1 MTNVR
6 KGRAM
11 KLGWTTRLHNES
23 GVAMAATLATIIL
36 NFLVSA
42 TLVTLAMGEYQTA
55 GVAAQ
60 SRQAFQLAGAALAR
74 GSFEMGRDV
83 DWDDG
88 AGATAEH
95 TPGDTATWYR
105 LFDGAAFVDD
115 VTYPTA
121 SPLGRI
127 TVQLR
132 AVASGEYPGC
142 NSETCVWVRATGR
155 VKNASR
161 RIEVLLGKIT
171 AADFTAYSDSDIN
184 AGAGGGGNGSF
195 TLHGSLY
202 IANCTDL
209 VIGGQTL
216 CVGLNMQG
224 SGAILNDLPF
234 INDTPGVEPYHNRV
248 YVRGYL
254 TGQGGSWQ
262 VGLDAQKM
270 WGVHAAG
277 WPAANDSQIDAYR
290 RDDAVPIIPFSDPSL
305 LIDDRKDE
313 AANALVAYQCTR
325 PAGVC
330 TAAQWQQVDLT
341 DTSATLTLENN
352 AKVVIPDQ
360 GSGTNC
366 RTAVGALLCNA
377 ATPISLNVDGA
388 GNFSMV
394 FNGNLG
400 AGVANMATQRDA
412 YVHMNS
418 RLEIRTDIRYEGS
431 ATFLV
436 ENPDTQAVEIRSS
449 VTPVCTVSQGSGC
462 SQTFGQP
469 GGHTYAF
476 AVDGGMYVR
485 GAGLELN
492 LILMAHDTLKNDNPQ
507 DWYGL
512 FIADQLDFDN
522 NPQIYPVSGLKAN
535 LPPGIG
541 EFVRSGAFGVD
552 VFLWR
557 ELF

>member
-1 MTNVR
+1 MTFGWR
-6 KGRAM
+6 K
-11 KLGWTTRLHNES
+11 RLHDES
-23 GVAMAATLATIIL
+23 GAALAATLATIIL

-42 TLVTLAMGEYQTA
+42 TLVSLAMSEYQTA

-74 GSFEMGRDV
+74 GTFEVSRDGE
-83 DWDDG
+83 WDDG

-105 LFDGAAFVDD
+105 LFDGAAFVDN
-115 VTYPTA
+115 VSYPA
-121 SPLGRI
+121 SSPLGRI

-142 NSETCVWVRATGR
+142 NSETCIWVRATGR
-155 VKNASR
+155 VRNASR

-184 AGAGGGGNGSF
+184 VGAGGGGNGSF

-202 IANCTDL
+202 IANCTNM
-209 VIGGQTL
+209 VIDGQTF

-224 SGAILNDLPF
+224 TGAILNDRPF
-234 INDTPGVEPYHNRV
+234 FTDTPGVEPYHNRV
-248 YVRGYL
+248 YARGYV
-254 TGQGGSWQ
+254 TGQGNSWQ
-262 VGLDAQKM
+262 IGLDAQKM

-277 WPAANDSQIDAYR
+277 WPPANDNQIDAYR
-290 RDDAVPIIPFSDPSL
+290 RDDAVPIIPFADPSQ
-305 LIDDRKDE
+305 LIAARKAE
-313 AANALVAYQCTR
+313 AANALVAYECTR
-325 PAGVC
+325 PGGIC

-341 DTSATLTLENN
+341 NATATLLLRNN

-360 GSGTNC
+360 SAGTDC
-366 RTAVGALLCNA
+366 TTALGAVTCNL
-377 ATPISLNVDGA
+377 ATPTPLSVDGA

-394 FNGNLG
+394 FNGYLG

-412 YVHMNS
+412 YIHMNS
-418 RLEIRTDIRYEGS
+418 RVEVRTDLLYQGT

-436 ENPDTQAVEIRSS
+436 ENSNAQAVEIRSS
-449 VTPVCTVSQGSGC
+449 VTPVCAVSQGSGC

-485 GAGLELN
+485 GAGLEMNVVL
-492 LILMAHDTLKNDNPQ
+492 LAHDALKNDNPQ

-512 FIADQLDFDN
+512 FIADELDFDN

-541 EFVRSGAFGVD
+541 EYVQSGAFGV
-552 VFLWR
+552 VPFLWR